1 MANPRRGADAVMQTL
16 KAAGIDTVFTLS
28 GNHIMPLFDAAI
40 ETGTRLIHTRHE
52 AAAVH
57 MAEAAG
63 RLTGRPGVAM
73 VTGGPGHANACAA
86 LLTALGADAPL
97 VLLSGHAPT
106 SQLGKGAFQ
115 EMPQADMARTVAKAS
130 WMTTRVEDLETDVA
144 RALELAASGRPGPVH
159 LSLPSDLLETTLPQ
173 ADARGD
179 DAVARAAPAPSQMA
193 RMAVGL
199 PETALAAVRTAKR
212 PVIIAGPPFARQDLR
227 DALFATADAIGI
239 PAVIQESPRGL
250 RDPRLG
256 AFAEIMPTADCLI
269 LASKPLDFTL
279 GFGEPP
285 AMNADAHVI
294 ALDAD
299 ETRAEFVARA
309 KGARGV
315 CVRADPEQALA
326 TLATLTG
333 AARQIEAAWP
343 AEVSASVAHRPAHW
357 QEAQTHTDGAIDPIT
372 FCQALA
378 PIVASDAGTI
388 LITDG
393 GEIGQWA
400 QAMLQAPRMMT
411 NSVAGSIGA
420 SLPFALAARTI
431 DPDAP
436 IIAIMGDG
444 TVGFHLAEFE
454 TAVREGLAFVAIVG
468 NDAMWNAEH
477 QIQVRNYGAERA
489 IGCALMPARYDEVCA
504 TFGGFGAHVTTADDF
519 VSAVRDAI
527 ASRKPA
533 CINVALAGQAAP
545 TIRRAGNG

>member
-1 MANPRRGADAVMQTL
+1 MANPRRGADAVMQAL

-40 ETGTRLIHTRHE
+40 EAGTQLIHTRHE

-86 LLTALGADAPL
+86 LFTALGADAPL

-106 SQLGKGAFQ
+106 RQLGKGAFQ
-115 EMPQADMARTVAKAS
+115 ELAQADMAGTVTKAS
-130 WMTTRVEDLETDVA
+130 WMTGRVEDLEADIT

-159 LSLPSDLLETTLPQ
+159 LSLPSDLLEATLPP
-173 ADARGD
+173 ADAGGD
-179 DAVARAAPAPSQMA
+179 DAVPRTAPAPMA

-199 PETALAAVRTAKR
+199 PETALAAIRTAKR
-212 PVIIAGPPFARQDLR
+212 PVIVAGPPFARQDLR
-227 DALFATADAIGI
+227 AALFATADAIGI

-256 AFAEIMPTADCLI
+256 AFAELMPSADCLI

-285 AMNADAHVI
+285 AVNTDAHVV

-299 ETRAEFVARA
+299 EARAEFVARA
-309 KGARGV
+309 RGARGV
-315 CVRADPEQALA
+315 FVRADPEQALA
-326 TLATLTG
+326 TLAGLTG
-333 AARQIEAAWP
+333 AARQIDADWAG
-343 AEVSASVAHRPAHW
+343 EVAASVAYRPADW
-357 QEAQTHTDGAIDPIT
+357 QEPQPAIDGAIDPIS

-477 QIQVRNYGAERA
+477 QIQVRDYGAERA

-504 TFGGFGAHVTTADDF
+504 AFGGFGAHVTTADALA
-519 VSAVRDAI
+519 SAVRDAI

-545 TIRRAGNG
+545 TIRRARTG